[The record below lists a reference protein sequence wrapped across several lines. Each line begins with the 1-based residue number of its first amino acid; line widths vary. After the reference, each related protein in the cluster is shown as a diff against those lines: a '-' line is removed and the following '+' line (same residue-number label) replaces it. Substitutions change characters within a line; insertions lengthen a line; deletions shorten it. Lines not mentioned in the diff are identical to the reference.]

1 MCTVLAGCAVD
12 AGVGHPV
19 AGAIGTTDVV
29 QALPSPGPPPPPV
42 AVTMLFDRSLNAGAA
57 LQSKALL
64 ASLQGDY
71 LLLGASAVPSELF
84 SHCVAVVRRSREC
97 VEELLDMANPV
108 LGTVAIIVSPRAKG
122 RLGWTCVGQPTLP
135 FDGEHQRITWSPAD
149 APKTVGG
156 AWAPGIQRLAA
167 TCITYAG
174 HQGGW

>member
-1 MCTVLAGCAVD
+1 
-12 AGVGHPV
+12 
-19 AGAIGTTDVV
+19 
-29 QALPSPGPPPPPV
+29 
-42 AVTMLFDRSLNAGAA
+42 MLFDRSLNAGAV

-71 LLLGASAVPSELF
+71 LSLGTSALPSELF
-84 SHCVAVVRRSREC
+84 SHCVAVARRSREC

-122 RLGWTCVGQPTLP
+122 RLGWTCVGQPKLP
-135 FDGEHQRITWSPAD
+135 FDEKHQRIIWSPAD
-149 APKTVGG
+149 APKAARRT
-156 AWAPGIQRLAA
+156 WAPGIQRLAA